1 MDKLIGQYNKKIL
14 IENNKIENLKREIEQ
29 ENQQEQARL
38 RELQNS
44 YDLKIA

>member
-38 RELQNS
+38 REL
-44 YDLKIA
+44 